1 MFHAGEIFNQSPTE
15 CRIEGTRRWLP
26 GESGETA
33 REQVRAILA
42 EVARETRTRVEC
54 DFSTPGDA
62 FELDPEGPLAHAFQ
76 RAHQAAVGYQLPT
89 GLKPF
94 LDDGNNF
101 YSLAGI
107 PAVTH
112 GPDAKGAH
120 TLEERV
126 AISELVRVAK
136 VYALTAIAFC
146 AP

>member
-1 MFHAGEIFNQSPTE
+1 VT
-15 CRIEGTRRWLP
+15 
-26 GESGETA
+26 
-33 REQVRAILA
+33 
-42 EVARETRTRVEC
+42 
-54 DFSTPGDA
+54 
-62 FELDPEGPLAHAFQ
+62 
-76 RAHQAAVGYQLPT
+76 VGYELPV

-107 PAVTH
+107 PAITH

-126 AISELVRVAK
+126 PISELVRAAK

-146 AP
+146 AS